1 MPLSEE
7 YLAGLFDGEGHV
19 TVTRNRANAREYL
32 TVGCGISNQNRSVL
46 ETIREQYGGGI
57 YCGNHATETRKAT
70 YAWLARSVEMTQFLQ
85 AVLPYLQI
93 KRRQAELGI
102 EFQIGMSFTRQHGAW
117 AANGNSEERCGRVT
131 VEEAARRERI
141 RVELRSLNAKC
152 RFV

>member
-19 TVTRNRANAREYL
+19 TVTRNRAHTREYL

-46 ETIREQYGGGI
+46 DEVREQFGGGV
-57 YCGNHATETRKAT
+57 YCSNHATEIKKAS
-70 YAWLARSVEMTQFLQ
+70 YQWMARSTEMTRFLEV
-85 AVLPYLQI
+85 VLPHLRI

-102 EFQIGMSFTRQHGAW
+102 EFQKGMWPAGPP
-117 AANGNSEERCGRVT
+117 GERLNRPVT
-131 VEEAARRERI
+131 EEEAARRERI
-141 RVELRSLNAKC
+141 RVELRALNAKC